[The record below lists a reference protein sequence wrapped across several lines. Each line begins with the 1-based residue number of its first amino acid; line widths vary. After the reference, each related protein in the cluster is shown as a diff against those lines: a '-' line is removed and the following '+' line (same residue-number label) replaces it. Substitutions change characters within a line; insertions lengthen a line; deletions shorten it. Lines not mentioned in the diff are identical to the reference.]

1 MRFICLCPV
10 KLRSGYVNL
19 FSLMEYIYYVCSN
32 VDGSN
37 TCHFQDEHFR
47 LIMFLLSVMMA
58 TDLLE
63 MEDVLS
69 A

>member
-1 MRFICLCPV
+1 
-10 KLRSGYVNL
+10 
-19 FSLMEYIYYVCSN
+19 MEYIYHVCSN

-37 TCHFQDEHFR
+37 MCHFQDEHFR
-47 LIMFLLSVMMA
+47 FIMFLLSVMMA

>member
-1 MRFICLCPV
+1 
-10 KLRSGYVNL
+10 
-19 FSLMEYIYYVCSN
+19 MEYICHVCSN
-32 VDGSN
+32 VDES

-47 LIMFLLSVMMA
+47 FIMFLLSVTMA